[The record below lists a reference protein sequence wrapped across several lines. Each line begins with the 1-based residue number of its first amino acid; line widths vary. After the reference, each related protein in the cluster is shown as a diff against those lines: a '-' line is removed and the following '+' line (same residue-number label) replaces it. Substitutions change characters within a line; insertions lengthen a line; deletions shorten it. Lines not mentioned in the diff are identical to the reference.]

1 MGRQRLIT
9 EFIKVRS
16 YWWVPPSERDEF
28 TTVPEHKPA
37 REGGGGK

>member
-16 YWWVPPSERDEF
+16 YWWVPPSERGEF
-28 TTVPEHKPA
+28 TTDPEHKEG
-37 REGGGGK
+37 EGGK